1 MACFI
6 WLPCKSVDQ
15 ISRESPGE
23 KKWCKNVTYKK
34 GTHVKCTLPSV
45 SFQLTEDV
53 TLFLSILAEVF
64 KNPVFVFVYSFL
76 C

>member
-1 MACFI
+1 
-6 WLPCKSVDQ
+6 
-15 ISRESPGE
+15 
-23 KKWCKNVTYKK
+23 
-34 GTHVKCTLPSV
+34 VKCTLPSV
-45 SFQLTEDV
+45 LFQLTEDV